1 MNPHR
6 KALLAARAA
15 IVEGR
20 ADFICLAFDVA
31 PGRLDEAAICG
42 LIERIS
48 NELASRPDPLGPTIL
63 PMALED
69 WLLAQGVF
77 PTPGQ
82 AHMAR
87 LAWIDRMLEDY
98 P

>member
-6 KALLAARAA
+6 EALLAARAT
-15 IVEGR
+15 IDEGR
-20 ADFICLAFDVA
+20 ADFICIALDVA
-31 PGRLDEAAICG
+31 PGRLDGAAVG
-42 LIERIS
+42 DLHERIYS
-48 NELASRPDPLGPTIL
+48 ELAGCQDFLGPTIL
-63 PMALED
+63 PMTLED
-69 WLLAQGVF
+69 WLLAQGIF